1 VRVISGLGLM
11 GEMFRRK
18 TVALTPLVRYRTGE
32 LGNSG
37 AEPGSATGPGTVG
50 YCGGTWRSSGR
61 DMSPLESST
70 RQLMALAVCVV
81 VGPVVFNET
90 IYQHTLLGDGLS
102 GGKHA
107 LCSLFVST
115 PFPVWSAV

>member
-37 AEPGSATGPGTVG
+37 AEPGSATGP
-50 YCGGTWRSSGR
+50 
-61 DMSPLESST
+61 
-70 RQLMALAVCVV
+70 
-81 VGPVVFNET
+81 
-90 IYQHTLLGDGLS
+90 
-102 GGKHA
+102 
-107 LCSLFVST
+107 
-115 PFPVWSAV
+115 